1 MGDYFAASTRY
12 DRRRG
17 PRPWAENRRHRWFGP
32 ELPLATLNGAIDRH
46 GIFTKLA
53 SERLTLEEGLT
64 GTRLPTQIGRALEEL
79 DLERI

>member
-1 MGDYFAASTRY
+1 M
-12 DRRRG
+12 
-17 PRPWAENRRHRWFGP
+17 
-32 ELPLATLNGAIDRH
+32 ATLNGAIDRH

>member
-1 MGDYFAASTRY
+1 MAREGVLLQ
-12 DRRRG
+12 
-17 PRPWAENRRHRWFGP
+17 AEGRRHRWFGP
-32 ELPLATLNGAIDRH
+32 ELPFATLSGAIDRH